1 MLKEYCKL
9 SLDNLIRKYQCQLC
23 YINYWNLVLIFK
35 SADMSVYL
43 DYLLSF
49 VIILLQIVFLM
60 IAVYGSC
67 VVVDYKDSQFTVIF
81 ESTVFF
87 N

>member
-1 MLKEYCKL
+1 
-9 SLDNLIRKYQCQLC
+9 
-23 YINYWNLVLIFK
+23 
-35 SADMSVYL
+35 MSIYL

-49 VIILLQIVFLM
+49 VMILLQIVFLV

-67 VVVDYKDSQFTVIF
+67 VVVDYKDSQFNVIF

>member
-1 MLKEYCKL
+1 
-9 SLDNLIRKYQCQLC
+9 
-23 YINYWNLVLIFK
+23 
-35 SADMSVYL
+35 MSVYL

-49 VIILLQIVFLM
+49 VMILLQIVFLM

-67 VVVDYKDSQFTVIF
+67 VVDYNDSQFTVIS